1 MHSGSQPLYLTQNTT
16 SGIGTMMTQPMLR
29 PMQVMQNANHSTNNS
44 MTAQPIFITTQV
56 GGETVTFIA
65 NLGSDLVTINV
76 ALKVHLALQCSYKED
91 LKYFFIGSLHCS
103 EEQ

>member
-56 GGETVTFIA
+56 GGGDGDFYRE
-65 NLGSDLVTINV
+65 LG
-76 ALKVHLALQCSYKED
+76 
-91 LKYFFIGSLHCS
+91 F
-103 EEQ
+103 